1 MLLSVIAKNLNWETL
16 TRIYLLLKDGTG
28 LKMENLKEWSQKK
41 TIYSG
46 GLGQFAGLREGT

>member
-1 MLLSVIAKNLNWETL
+1 MLLSIIAKNLNWEAL

-41 TIYSG
+41 LYIVG
-46 GLGQFAGLREGT
+46 GLDSLQV